1 MQLVIGEKGNA
12 RTSTL
17 SMSTRSSKRIDKM
30 RIYAIMLVILVTIFT
45 VLAIAPT
52 LDDLGMVREV
62 PKNIYLIHVY
72 KV

>member
-1 MQLVIGEKGNA
+1 
-12 RTSTL
+12 
-17 SMSTRSSKRIDKM
+17 M

-62 PKNIYLIHVY
+62 PKNIYPIHVY